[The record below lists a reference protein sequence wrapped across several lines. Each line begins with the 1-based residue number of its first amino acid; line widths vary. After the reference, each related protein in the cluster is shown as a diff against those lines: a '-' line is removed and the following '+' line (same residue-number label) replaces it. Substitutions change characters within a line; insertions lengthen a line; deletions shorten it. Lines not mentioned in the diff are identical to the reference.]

1 MALSTYADLKAGV
14 ADWLERSDLS
24 ARIPDFILLAESRL
38 NRLFRGR
45 MSEVSTVLAAVPG
58 ARTLALPT
66 AFSEAI
72 SVHLDGCPEGLR
84 FIDPALIAVQSDL
97 GRPGY
102 WTLETGNLAFERP
115 CDQAYAVRLRYMR
128 KFTLSDAEPSNPL
141 LAEHPDLYL
150 FGALLEA
157 APFLRDADLLALFQ
171 VRFGAALQEANGKE
185 KQNRSLAKLRSEPS
199 LTVVGRNDAWS
210 N

>member
-1 MALSTYADLKAGV
+1 MALSTYADLKSAI

-24 ARIPDFILLAESRL
+24 ARIPDFIMLAESRL

-45 MSEVSTVLAAVPG
+45 MNEVNAVLATVPG
-58 ARTLALPT
+58 TRALALP
-66 AFSEAI
+66 ASFSEAI

-84 FIDPALIAVQSDL
+84 FVDPVLIAVRTDP
-97 GRPGY
+97 GRPVH
-102 WTLETGNLAFERP
+102 WTVEAGNLAFERP
-115 CDQAYAVRLRYMR
+115 SDQVYAVRLRYMR
-128 KFTLSDAEPSNPL
+128 KFTLSDVEPSNPL
-141 LAEHPDLYL
+141 LAEYPDLYL

-185 KQNRSLAKLRSEPS
+185 KQNRSLARLRSDPS
-199 LTVVGRNDAWS
+199 LTALGRHDVRAN
-210 N
+210 